1 MLIRCALFLMV
12 ALTFAA
18 ASHAEPGPWELRL
31 EAGSTDYSRRT
42 ISSHSLGYSELSLD
56 GGNGFSLAAEYRPRP
71 RVGFELS
78 FSSINLDAE
87 WRQVE
92 IRPVSF
98 NPTVLRE
105 FTIASDEGTFS
116 LRPLAVTLLFHP
128 LRSGRF
134 DFYVGPQLAWVD
146 FDAGLEGPPRRDDE
160 WAFGGKAGFE
170 VGLGSSPWSA
180 GLTYR
185 YFETQHEGTERD
197 QYTGIGIHLVSAVL
211 GYKPSL

>member
-1 MLIRCALFLMV
+1 MVLLI
-12 ALTFAA
+12 FATA
-18 ASHAEPGPWELRL
+18 IHAEPGTWALRL

-42 ISSHSLGYSELSLD
+42 FSGHSRGYSELSLD
-56 GGNGFSLAAEYRPRP
+56 GGNGFSLAAEYRRSPL
-71 RVGFELS
+71 VGVELS
-78 FSSINLDAE
+78 FSSVNLDAE
-87 WRQVE
+87 WREVE
-92 IRPVSF
+92 IRPISF

-105 FTIASDEGTFS
+105 FTIASDDGTFS

-160 WAFGGKAGFE
+160 WAFGGKAGLE
-170 VGLGSSPWSA
+170 VDLGSSPWSA

-185 YFETQHEGTERD
+185 YFETQHEGMERD
-197 QYTGIGIHLVSAVL
+197 QYTGIGIHLVAAVL
-211 GYKPSL
+211 GYKLGRGGA